1 MAKKLAKKRHN
12 SSLTEESHPG
22 KPVQEFSFQKD
33 TSPYVWQRD
42 KINFDFEI
50 RQLPWTDKQKKLI
63 NLILD
68 KNSKCVFVEGPA
80 GTSKTSTVV
89 YTALQLLRSK
99 KISDIIFVRSAVE
112 SADSKIGYLPGT
124 IDEKF
129 EAYIA
134 PFTEKMEEFLDK
146 NTIKRLHTDQRIS
159 AMPVNYIRGL
169 HWPAKI
175 IIVDECQNITFR
187 ELITTITRLGE
198 FSKIIFLGDPFQSD
212 LPSHKSGG
220 FEKLC
225 HLFND
230 EESLSHGIASFKF
243 TKEDIVRSEFV
254 KYVVSKI
261 ETTPHSSTNS
271 NNQTTNSPSL
281 LVEEYIPS
289 LSRTSV

>member
-1 MAKKLAKKRHN
+1 MAKKLPKKRHVSN
-12 SSLTEESHPG
+12 SVDETDLLTDQ
-22 KPVQEFSFQKD
+22 KNKD

-42 KINFDFEI
+42 KINFDFQI
-50 RQLPWTDKQKKLI
+50 RQLPWTEKQKQLI
-63 NLILD
+63 ELILD

-89 YTALQLLRSK
+89 YTALQLLKSK

-134 PFTEKMEEFLDK
+134 PFSEKMEEFLDK

-187 ELITTITRLGE
+187 ELVTTITRLGE
-198 FSKIIFLGDPFQSD
+198 FSKIIFLGDPFQTD
-212 LPSHKSGG
+212 LPHHKSGG
-220 FEKLC
+220 FEKMC

-230 EESLSHGIASFKF
+230 SESASKGIFSFKF

-254 KYVVSKI
+254 KFVVSKI
-261 ETTPHSSTNS
+261 ENS
-271 NNQTTNSPSL
+271 KEQIVSPPIPVSHNNSLILEEYSPSQ
-281 LVEEYIPS
+281 
-289 LSRTSV
+289 SRGPV